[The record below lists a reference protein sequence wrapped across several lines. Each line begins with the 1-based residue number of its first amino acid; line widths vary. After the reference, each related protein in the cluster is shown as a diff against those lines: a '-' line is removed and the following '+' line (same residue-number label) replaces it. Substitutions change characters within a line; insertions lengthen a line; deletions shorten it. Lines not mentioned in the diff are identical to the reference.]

1 MTAPEPSL
9 WDTIDGI
16 REQDRR
22 YAREAYLFVV
32 AALGA
37 VVRRLPPE
45 RVHHPERRHLSGREL
60 LGGVIDLA
68 RAEFGSL
75 SAAVFEEWGVR
86 HGEDVGN
93 IVFQLVESGQLS
105 ARPEDSIEDFR
116 GGPDLLRALADQGR
130 RSGEN
135 RPGRRAGSGRSP
147 EP

>member
-16 REQDRR
+16 RERDGR

-45 RVHHPERRHLSGREL
+45 RAHHPERRHLSGREL
-60 LGGVIDLA
+60 LRGVIELG
-68 RAEFGSL
+68 RVEFGALAST
-75 SAAVFEEWGVR
+75 VFEEWGVGR
-86 HGEDVGN
+86 GEDVGN

-116 GGPDLLRALADQGR
+116 GGPDLLQALADPR
-130 RSGEN
+130 PRSGEN